1 MSRLLSQS
9 TDDKE
14 DLVEKVLQYIDDH
27 ADEFIARVQTLCR
40 QPSIAAQGIG
50 MEETAAMVTQM
61 LRQIGA
67 NARLVPTAGYPVVFG
82 QIPGPPGSKTL
93 GFYNHYDVQPP
104 EPLELW
110 GSEPF
115 AAEVRDGRIYAR
127 GVADNK
133 ANLVSRICAVE
144 AYQKVK
150 GALPLNVKFI
160 VEGEEEIGSI
170 NLKEFAHENQDLI
183 ACDGLIW
190 ESGYKNRS
198 EQPVS
203 SLGLKG
209 ILYIELHARGANTD
223 AHSATAAV
231 IPSPVWRLVWA
242 LSSLKGPDERVLI
255 PGFYDDVRP
264 PTPAEMKLL
273 KKMPLGEKA
282 WKISISI
289 DDFVLG
295 LTGLPLKEKYLFQ
308 PTCNICGIKAGYT
321 GEGLKTVLPN
331 AAMCKIDFRL
341 VLDQDPHKILDSL
354 RAYLDSQ
361 GFDDIEVKLW
371 DADWP
376 QRTDPNDPLVK
387 AVVAAAGRVYDK
399 PLVVVPT
406 SAGSGPRYTLCGELG
421 IPAAGAGTG
430 YYDSKAHAPNENTRI
445 VDFVEGVKHI
455 AVLLEEFTKV

>member
-1 MSRLLSQS
+1 MER
-9 TDDKE
+9 
-14 DLVEKVLQYIDDH
+14 VLQYIDHH

-50 MEETAAMVTQM
+50 MEETASLVMDM

-67 NARLVPTAGYPVVFG
+67 DARLVPTAGYPVVFG
-82 QIPGPPGSKTL
+82 EIASPSGSKTL

-110 GSEPF
+110 EVDPF
-115 AAEVRDGRIYAR
+115 AAEIREGHIYAR

-133 ANLVSRICAVE
+133 ANLVSRMCAVE

-160 VEGEEEIGSI
+160 VEGEEEIGSVS
-170 NLKEFAHENQDLI
+170 LKQFARENKDLI

-190 ESGYKNRS
+190 ESGYKNRG

-203 SLGLKG
+203 SLGVKG
-209 ILYIELHARGANTD
+209 ILYIELHARGADTD
-223 AHSATAAV
+223 VHSGAASV

-242 LSSLKGPDERVLI
+242 LNGLKGPDERVLI

-264 PTPAEMKLL
+264 PTPAERELL
-273 KKMPLGEKA
+273 EKMSLGEERWKA
-282 WKISISI
+282 SIGI

-295 LTGLPLKEKYLFQ
+295 LTGLSLKDKYLFQ
-308 PTCNICGIKAGYT
+308 PTCNICGFGAGYT

-341 VLDQDPHKILDSL
+341 VPDQDPHKILDDL
-354 RAYLDSQ
+354 RTYLDDQ
-361 GFDDIEVKLW
+361 GFDDIGIELL
-371 DADWP
+371 DADLAH
-376 QRTDPNDPLVK
+376 RTDPNDPLVK
-387 AVVAAAGRVYDK
+387 AVVAAAERVYDQ
-399 PLVVVPT
+399 PPVVVPT

-421 IPAAGAGTG
+421 IPSAGAGTG
-430 YYDSKAHAPNENTRI
+430 YYDSKNHAPNENIRI
-445 VDFVEGVKHI
+445 TDFIEGVKHI
-455 AVLLEEFTKV
+455 AVLLEEFARV